1 MIPRLRR
8 PIESYVDTRRA
19 IDRAHIALLH
29 ALHKADIDSPLPTAN
44 ASLRVR
50 LKQLEGMARLIGGAD
65 DHPRENP
72 AP

>member
-8 PIESYVDTRRA
+8 LIESYVDTRRA
-19 IDRAHIALLH
+19 IDRAQIALLH
-29 ALHKADIDSPLPTAN
+29 ALDQAGIDSPLPIQN
-44 ASLRVR
+44 VSVRVR
-50 LKQLEGMARLIGGAD
+50 LKQLEGMARLMGGAD

>member
-29 ALHKADIDSPLPTAN
+29 ALQKAVIDSPLPTTN

-50 LKQLEGMARLIGGAD
+50 RQEPAAIARLMGRAD